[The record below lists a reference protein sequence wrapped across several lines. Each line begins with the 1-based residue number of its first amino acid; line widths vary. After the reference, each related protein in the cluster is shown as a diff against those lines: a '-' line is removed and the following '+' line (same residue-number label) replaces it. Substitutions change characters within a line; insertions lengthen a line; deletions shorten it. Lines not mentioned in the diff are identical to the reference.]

1 MSSDDLRGTCFGF
14 AVDTPLSF
22 NYLRHGSGEPLRV
35 EINETPFEGEPAALL
50 REWTIRH
57 PEPFRASLYADE
69 EAAYRL
75 WTADSGWFAIDPTSR
90 RVSLPSNGNAVKR
103 EERLW
108 GIPTLLCFIARGDL
122 PLHAAAVEAGDGAI
136 LLAAPGRFGKT
147 TLAAG
152 FVRAG
157 ERLLSEDLSCLRLGD
172 DATVVP
178 GPAMLRL
185 RPDVAE
191 ALDIPRAI
199 VLEAGDER
207 LHLALD
213 SSERGDCTPVPVR
226 AIVFLRGG
234 SDEIELHR
242 ADPHEAVRDLYG
254 LSFRLPGAAE
264 IMRVFSGV
272 AELVATVPIW
282 DLSYPLRLEELD
294 RVVEAVA
301 RI

>member
-1 MSSDDLRGTCFGF
+1 MSSDDLRGTCYGF
-14 AVDTPLSF
+14 AVDTSLSF
-22 NYLRHGSGEPLRV
+22 DYLRHGSGEPLRV
-35 EINETPFEGEPAALL
+35 EIEETPFEGEPGTLL

-57 PEPFRASLYADE
+57 PEPFRASLYAAE

-75 WTADSGWFAIDPTSR
+75 WTADSGWFSIDPTYP
-90 RVSLPSNGNAVKR
+90 RVSLPANGNAVKR

-122 PLHAAAVEAGDGAI
+122 PLHAAAVEAGEGAI

-152 FVRAG
+152 FARAG
-157 ERLLSEDLSCLRLGD
+157 KRLLSEDLSCLRLGA

-178 GPAMLRL
+178 GPAMLRI

-191 ALDIPRAI
+191 ALDIPRAL

-207 LHLALD
+207 LHLALE
-213 SSERGDCTPVPVR
+213 SSERGDCTPVPVG
-226 AIVFLRGG
+226 AVVFLRGG
-234 SDEIELHR
+234 SDGIQLQR
-242 ADPHEAVRDLYG
+242 SDPHEAVRDLYG

-264 IMRVFSGV
+264 VTRAFRGV
-272 AELVATVPIW
+272 AELVATVPTW

-294 RVVEAVA
+294 RVVETVA
-301 RI
+301 CL